1 MITNIILLSTL
12 IAYSMIVSQSFMYIF
27 SLKQVQLGLEASP
40 YIELRKLTDTS
51 MRNNFKYAVY
61 AVLLTNL
68 LLVIVTGKD
77 AGSLLFITSAVAF
90 VAVIA
95 DTLLTVKGSLP
106 INDTIN
112 NWTMDHYPADWADH
126 RKKWLEI
133 FRYRQVANIIG
144 FLSLLIGA
152 VFG

>member
-1 MITNIILLSTL
+1 
-12 IAYSMIVSQSFMYIF
+12 MYIF
-27 SLKQVQLGLEASP
+27 SLKQVQLGLEASA

-51 MRNNFKYAVY
+51 MRSNFKYAVY
-61 AVLLTNL
+61 AVLLTNF
-68 LLVIVTGKD
+68 LLVIATGKD
-77 AGSLLFITSAVAF
+77 PGSLLFITAAVAF
-90 VAVIA
+90 VAVIT

-106 INDTIN
+106 INDIIN
-112 NWTMDHYPADWADH
+112 NWTRDHYPADWADH

-133 FRYRQVANIIG
+133 FKYRQVANIIG